1 MTTEPMKRLS
11 GYDVL
16 LSALRAWGVTTC
28 TGVTGGGLL
37 HFLQNL
43 DAHPGRQE
51 ARRAE
56 ESPLFFTLGEY
67 AAGFTPLG
75 SYLATGE
82 LGCCVATTG
91 AATKLLSC
99 GLSDA
104 KLHDLPA
111 VFLVPLCSTKSQG
124 LSPLQDTSSLGNN
137 IVSQLQAELP
147 GGVFVL
153 DQPTTVVPQLRQAQH
168 RLQQSKPIV
177 LVIEPTLL
185 KLPSSKESCAFS
197 PLRPPEPKPEELRR
211 FVTMFHAAAE
221 GRRVVVLAGE
231 ELARVPRAPKLTTRL
246 CEQLGAPLVWSI
258 NGANGVERQNPWGHG
273 YISFGGNDAAMDVW
287 KRLGE
292 DDVLLVLG
300 ACPDEYTVNLQPYPA
315 GKTFVVTSIEQ
326 GYGQVDGSFAHRA
339 RHEFHQW
346 VTPLDSALHALVEH
360 LEQVPPRTRRAAA
373 APANLNHT
381 PRAPPRP
388 GFVDLR
394 QLFTR
399 LDDRWAP
406 GTLGFDDV
414 CLSYKDRQYV
424 TQRPHPNARFF
435 SLYRGSAMGNVLG
448 LCIGARLASPDSHVV
463 GFTGDGCFRLF
474 AGCLS
479 EASHLD
485 LLLFVLD
492 NASYGI
498 VEQALPDILPGLQAP
513 RRHTQLTPMEFGDIA
528 RACGWVAFDLKP
540 DLTNLDAILGLHRA
554 RAGQSIL
561 VTIPVD
567 AEQVLGLNPRAG
579 NL

>member
-1 MTTEPMKRLS
+1 MTNISSGELS
-11 GYDVL
+11 GYDVV
-16 LSALRAWGVTTC
+16 LRALSDWGVTTC

-37 HFLQNL
+37 HFLQHL
-43 DAHPGRQE
+43 TPHPGRDEEPRPEE
-51 ARRAE
+51 APR
-56 ESPLFFTLGEY
+56 FFNLGEY

-104 KLHDLPA
+104 KLHDIPA
-111 VFLVPLCSTKSQG
+111 VFLVPLCSTKSEG
-124 LSPLQDTSSLGNN
+124 LSPLQDTSAQGSN
-137 IVSQLQAELP
+137 IIHQLQAELP

-153 DQPTTVVPQLRQAQH
+153 DQRTAVVDQLRQAQQ
-168 RLQQSKPIV
+168 RLQQSKPVV
-177 LVIEPTLL
+177 LVIEPNRL
-185 KLPSSKESCAFS
+185 KLPAGVESCHFP
-197 PLRPPEPKPEELRR
+197 PLRPSTPRTEEVRD
-211 FVTMFHAAAE
+211 FVKSFHAAAE
-221 GRRVVVLAGE
+221 GRRVVILAGE

-246 CEQLGAPLVWSI
+246 CEQLGAALVWSI
-258 NGANGVERQNPWGHG
+258 NGANGVERRNPLGHG
-273 YISFGGNDAAMDVW
+273 YISFGGNDAAMDLW
-287 KRLGE
+287 KSLGE

-315 GKTFVVTSIEQ
+315 GKTFVVTGIED
-326 GYGQVDGSFAHRA
+326 GYGQLKGSFGHRA

-360 LEQVPPRTRRAAA
+360 FQYAPPRTRRALP
-373 APANLNHT
+373 APENLNHS
-381 PRAPPRP
+381 PRRPPRT
-388 GFVDLR
+388 GCVDLR
-394 QLFTR
+394 QLFAR
-399 LDDRWAP
+399 LDERWAP

-479 EASHLD
+479 EASRLD

-492 NASYGI
+492 NSSYGI
-498 VEQALPDILPGLQAP
+498 VEQALPDILPGLPGP
-513 RRHTQLTPMEFGDIA
+513 RRHTQLTQMEFGDIA

-540 DLTNLDAILGLHRA
+540 DLTNLDAILSLHRA

-567 AEQVLGLNPRAG
+567 SEQVLGLNPRAG

>member
-1 MTTEPMKRLS
+1 MKRLS

-16 LSALRAWGVTTC
+16 LSALRAWGVKLC

-43 DAHPGRQE
+43 EPHPGQRE
-51 ARRAE
+51 APSAE
-56 ESPLFFTLGEY
+56 ESPRFFTLGEY
-67 AAGFTPLG
+67 AAGFVPLG

-82 LGCCVATTG
+82 LGCCLATTG
-91 AATKLLSC
+91 AATKLVAC
-99 GLSDA
+99 ALSDA
-104 KLHDLPA
+104 KVHDLPA
-111 VFLVPLCSTKSQG
+111 VFVVPLSSAKTQG
-124 LSPLQDTSSLGNN
+124 LSPLQDTSVLGSN
-137 IVSQLQAELP
+137 IVPQLQAELP

-153 DQPTTVVPQLRQAQH
+153 DQPTHVLSQLRQAQH
-168 RLQQSKPIV
+168 RLEQSKPIV

-185 KLPSSKESCAFS
+185 KLSTGEETCAFS
-197 PLRPPEPKPEELRR
+197 PLRPPEPKPEQLRT
-211 FVTMFHAAAE
+211 FVKTFHAAAK
-221 GRRVVVLAGE
+221 GRRIVILAGE
-231 ELARVPRAPKLTTRL
+231 ELARVPLAPKLTTRL
-246 CEQLGAPLVWSI
+246 CEQLGASLVWSI

-273 YISFGGNDAAMDVW
+273 YISFGGNDAAMEVW
-287 KRLGE
+287 RSLGE

-315 GKTFVVTSIEQ
+315 GKTFVLTSIEE

-360 LEQVPPRTRRAAA
+360 LEQHPTRTRRAIH

-381 PRAPPRP
+381 PRSPPRP
-388 GFVDLR
+388 GFVDMR
-394 QLFTR
+394 QLFSR
-399 LDDRWAP
+399 LDNLWAP

-435 SLYRGSAMGNVLG
+435 SLYRSSAMGNVLG
-448 LCIGARLASPDSHVV
+448 LCVGARLSSPDSHIV

-474 AGCLS
+474 SGCLS
-479 EASHLD
+479 EARNLD

-492 NASYGI
+492 NASYGL
-498 VEQALPDILPGLQAP
+498 VEQALPTILPGLPAS
-513 RRHTQLTPMEFGDIA
+513 RGHSQLTPLEFGDVA
-528 RACGWVAFDLKP
+528 RACGWVAFDLNP
-540 DLTNLDAILGLHRA
+540 ELTNLDAILSLHRA
-554 RAGQSIL
+554 RTGQSIL
-561 VTIPVD
+561 VTIPAD
-567 AEQVLGLNPRAG
+567 SEQVLGLNPRAG